1 MEGKA
6 PPNMINQLERY
17 YCLAL
22 NFNYSEHRQNL
33 VFFLSVF
40 EGSNFDFITRGF
52 LLSNLRDITSISFR
66 LGRSTRNITETSD
79 IDAKIQSVIG
89 ARTARRGR
97 QPGVVPH
104 HVGI

>member
-6 PPNMINQLERY
+6 PPNMINQLEIY

-22 NFNYSEHRQNL
+22 NFNYNEHRQNL

-52 LLSNLRDITSISFR
+52 LLSNLRDITSISFL
-66 LGRSTRNITETSD
+66 LGRSTRNIPETSD
-79 IDAKIQSVIG
+79 IDAKNTVSH
-89 ARTARRGR
+89 RRPQGEATLG
-97 QPGVVPH
+97 QFLPPP
-104 HVGI
+104 